1 VDVHA
6 KLDELT
12 ALIDNARAM
21 PMSAS
26 CVVNRGEV
34 LAYIDEIRGLL
45 PAEFDEA
52 QRVLDDKGAVIAE
65 GHAEAARIVE
75 AAKAERT
82 RLIARA
88 EIMRDA
94 SKEAEELR
102 ATAVADAERMRLEIQ
117 HRKKHS
123 PVKAVAGVTAVLVLI
138 GGGVGYK
145 MYSDHQHEMAV
156 ARAEKERVEAEARKA
171 KAELEAALANLKK
184 ETDSRLALADEKQK
198 AAIRAEY
205 EARKAALEGRSAP
218 KVHKAAVVEEPKAVT
233 VPTMQKRKISDNPLD
248 GLDLDEAP
256 SSSKKKK

>member
-1 VDVHA
+1 MDVHA

-102 ATAVADAERMRLEIQ
+102 ATAVADAERMRLEIDDYVDS
-117 HRKKHS
+117 K
-123 PVKAVAGVTAVLVLI
+123 
-138 GGGVGYK
+138 
-145 MYSDHQHEMAV
+145 
-156 ARAEKERVEAEARKA
+156 
-171 KAELEAALANLKK
+171 LANFEVVLQKTIRAVEK
-184 ETDSRLALADEKQK
+184 GRAKISGRHELDSLAGPPPADE
-198 AAIRAEY
+198 
-205 EARKAALEGRSAP
+205 P
-218 KVHKAAVVEEPKAVT
+218 
-233 VPTMQKRKISDNPLD
+233 PLP
-248 GLDLDEAP
+248 E
-256 SSSKKKK
+256 